1 MVPRKTCIEQITLML
16 KSQMKTRFVPP
27 IALVALLLTACGG
40 GDGPI
45 DLPGGPGTMTATL
58 ESPNGPEGGVLI
70 HLIGNGATSVTA
82 PVGDLFTSVSGDTVK
97 VLLLR
102 EDPGELEFGFSL
114 PDTTRQPNIQILQV
128 TGADNRLRANLAAYT
143 LRVVQ

>member
-1 MVPRKTCIEQITLML
+1 
-16 KSQMKTRFVPP
+16 MKTRQFL
-27 IALVALLLTACGG
+27 ALLLFLVALTACG
-40 GDGPI
+40 DDEGPIDI

-58 ESPNGPEGGVLI
+58 LSPNGPEGGVLI

-102 EDPGELEFGFSL
+102 ENPGELGFGFSL
-114 PDTTRQPNIQILQV
+114 PDTTRRPSIQIRQV
-128 TGADNRLRANLAAYT
+128 TGGDNQLRTNLADYT
-143 LRVVQ
+143 VRVAR